1 MHTRYIL
8 RTIVSPALGLILL
21 AGCAP
26 SAPASPPVSQ
36 PPPAPATSAPQSSAP
51 QSAAPTLTIAA
62 PAPTAAATP
71 ASLTTVHVAHIP
83 ILAMVPMYLA
93 DDLGFYAKR
102 GIKNEYTEGNPFD
115 LMSVQS
121 KGDID
126 VNIPGT
132 SAAFF
137 NAINSGLKV
146 KAVADRMQYHCS
158 SDNMLVIGS
167 RGWDQGI
174 QSIAA
179 LKGKRISINARGSGT
194 NRLLDELL
202 HRNNMTE
209 ADLGQVLVLGY
220 PDTVNALKTGALDA
234 GWLSEPLAA
243 QVILDGSAKRLTTAH
258 EIFPGQELGLFVYSE
273 QFTNRD
279 NGTPAKQWLSAWL
292 EGVRY
297 YMNPANKAQILKTAQ
312 KWTKVDESV
321 LSAMYGTDQWP
332 LMDPN
337 GDLDANTMATQD
349 GVWYLDNK
357 FIDRIPEPN
366 EFYDNRAI
374 KAAQGEVGVVPVDW
388 SCGGITRL
396 S

>member
-1 MHTRYIL
+1 
-8 RTIVSPALGLILL
+8 
-21 AGCAP
+21 
-26 SAPASPPVSQ
+26 
-36 PPPAPATSAPQSSAP
+36 
-51 QSAAPTLTIAA
+51 
-62 PAPTAAATP
+62 
-71 ASLTTVHVAHIP
+71 
-83 ILAMVPMYLA
+83 MVPMYLA

-137 NAINSGLKV
+137 NAITSGLKV

-167 RGWDQGI
+167 QGWNQGL
-174 QSIAA
+174 QSIAD
-179 LKGKRISINARGSGT
+179 LKGKRVSINARGSGT
-194 NRLLDELL
+194 QRLLDELL

-209 ADLGQVLVLGY
+209 ADLAQVVVLGY

-243 QVILDGSAKRLTTAH
+243 QVMLDGSAKRLTTAN
-258 EIFPGQELGLFVYSE
+258 EVFPGQELGLFVYSD
-273 QFTNRD
+273 QFMNRD
-279 NGTPAKQWLSAWL
+279 NGNLAKEWLAAWL

-297 YMNPANKAQILKTAQ
+297 YLNPANKAQVLKTAQ
-312 KWTKVDESV
+312 QWTKVDESV
-321 LSAMYGTDQWP
+321 LNAMYGTDQWP

-337 GDLDANTMATQD
+337 GDLDATTMATQD
-349 GVWYLDNK
+349 GQWYLDNK
-357 FIDRIPEPN
+357 FIDRIPEPS
-366 EFYDNRAI
+366 EFYDSRAI
-374 KAAQGEVGVVPVDW
+374 KAAQSEVGVVPVDW
-388 SCGGITRL
+388 SCTGVTPL